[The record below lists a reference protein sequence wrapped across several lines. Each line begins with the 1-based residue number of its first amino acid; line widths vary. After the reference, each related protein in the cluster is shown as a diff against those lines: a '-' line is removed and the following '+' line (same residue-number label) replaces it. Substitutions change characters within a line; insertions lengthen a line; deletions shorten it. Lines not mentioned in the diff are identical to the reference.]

1 MKLNKDKLNNSDV
14 KGAALAAMTF
24 VDTAQNLPPEDQ
36 VLGITATFKLLMEH
50 YQINPQDAFS
60 VANNVMNHA
69 DGRRTE
75 FEAVRLYME
84 NEL

>member
-1 MKLNKDKLNNSDV
+1 MNFNKDQLNNIDV
-14 KGAALAAMTF
+14 KQASLSAMHMVDAAQSLSPA
-24 VDTAQNLPPEDQ
+24 EQ

-50 YQINPQDAFS
+50 YQIDPQDAFS